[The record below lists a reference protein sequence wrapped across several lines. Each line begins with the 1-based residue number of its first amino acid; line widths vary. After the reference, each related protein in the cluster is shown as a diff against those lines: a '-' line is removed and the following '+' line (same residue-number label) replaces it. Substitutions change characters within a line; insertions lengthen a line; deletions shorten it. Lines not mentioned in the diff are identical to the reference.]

1 MYNGINIQDIID
13 NNFSIQ
19 EIDVDE
25 NNNYTECTITSN
37 RNMTGREVLTLIN
50 IANQRLIYESQM
62 YTNRNTKQNND
73 NVEISM

>member
-25 NNNYTECTITSN
+25 NNNYTECTITTN
-37 RNMTGREVLTLIN
+37 RNMTAREVLTLIN
-50 IANQRLIYESQM
+50 IAYQKLIYESQM
-62 YTNRNTKQNND
+62 YTNRNTKQNDD
-73 NVEISM
+73 NIEISM

>member
-1 MYNGINIQDIID
+1 MYDGINIQDIID

-19 EIDVDE
+19 EIDVDH
-25 NNNYTECTITSN
+25 NYTHCIITSN
-37 RNMTGREVLTLIN
+37 RNMTAREVLTLIN